1 LTLTRRRRYD
11 AGVIIVSALSH
22 AQDLV
27 ARLRPTRSLSLMAP
41 WQRVVFNEDW
51 LPEQRLIL
59 AFNDVVETGSVHVA
73 PDAAIVRRIIDFARG
88 CDSGQDVLV
97 HCWMGVSRSPAAAY
111 VIACARAPGE
121 ERAIAEE
128 LRRCSPVAT
137 PNRLMVAIADD
148 LLKRNGRMVEA
159 IERIGRGAEYDGEAK
174 PFCLPLDWR
183 DGPAHQI

>member
-1 LTLTRRRRYD
+1 MTLARRRRYD

-27 ARLRPTRSLSLMAP
+27 ARLRPARSLSLMAP

-159 IERIGRGAEYDGEAK
+159 IERIGRGAEYDGEAT

>member
-1 LTLTRRRRYD
+1 M
-11 AGVIIVSALSH
+11 IIVSALSH

-27 ARLRPTRSLSLMAP
+27 ARLRPARSLSLMAP

-73 PDAAIVRRIIDFARG
+73 PDDAIVRRIIDFAHG
-88 CDSGQDVLV
+88 CESGEDVLV

-111 VIACARAPGE
+111 IIACARAPGDE
-121 ERAIAEE
+121 HAIAEE

-148 LLKRNGRMVEA
+148 ILARNGRMVEA
-159 IERIGRGAEYDGEAK
+159 IERIGRGCEYDGEAG